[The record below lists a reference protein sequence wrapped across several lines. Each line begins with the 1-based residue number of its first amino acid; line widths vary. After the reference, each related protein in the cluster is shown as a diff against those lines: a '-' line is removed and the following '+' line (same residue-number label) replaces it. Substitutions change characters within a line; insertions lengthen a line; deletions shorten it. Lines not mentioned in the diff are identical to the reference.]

1 MNICLKN
8 IQNVISTPVKSGIN
22 SGRNLSH
29 QKIKDF
35 SVEDSFEM
43 AYGYKFITAFELF
56 LLVLILLNS
65 GSSFAQQNQLI
76 TVIGDSLVGKMVN
89 GESTREV
96 YGNVVL
102 TQGDVVITC
111 DKAIQFI
118 SRNDAELIGNV
129 IVKRDT
135 LTIKTPHGFY
145 YGNLGKTKSNSGI
158 YLDDKKVILTADSG
172 EYFFNEDRAFF
183 ESKVRLYDTTTTL
196 TSNELTYFQQQNR
209 AIAIGDVVIFDGE
222 NEIIADTLEH
232 FRNTKIT
239 FAFSKVRLI
248 NLKNNSEIYGEHLED
263 YRERGYSLIDV
274 KPLFIQVD
282 TIYVEREDS
291 TKEIQV
297 DTLFIKSKIMEAY
310 RDSSQRF
317 FAIDSVSILKSEFAS
332 QNDLTIFY
340 RRDDKI
346 ITTKINEAS
355 RQPILW
361 QEDSQLTGDS
371 ITIYLND
378 NNIKQ
383 LDVDGTSFMLSQN
396 SNHLERYNQTSS
408 AQIKIFFKDNKISQA
423 QFYGNVYSI
432 YYMYD
437 KETANGLTKSNSAE
451 ATVIFENNE
460 VAEVKLYRNPASEY
474 YPEKQV
480 NGNEKS
486 YLLPRFVVLQNKPTK
501 AEMYILLNELR

>member
-1 MNICLKN
+1 MKIIAINMIL
-8 IQNVISTPVKSGIN
+8 IVI
-22 SGRNLSH
+22 LAE
-29 QKIKDF
+29 F
-35 SVEDSFEM
+35 SF
-43 AYGYKFITAFELF
+43 T
-56 LLVLILLNS
+56 
-65 GSSFAQQNQLI
+65 QQNKLI
-76 TVIGDSLVGKMVN
+76 TVIGDSLVGKVIN

-129 IVKRDT
+129 VVKKDT
-135 LTIKTPHGFY
+135 LTIKTPRGFY
-145 YGNLGKTKSNSGI
+145 YGDLAKTKSNAGI

-183 ESKVRLYDTTTTL
+183 ESKVKLYDTTTTL

-209 AIAIGDVVIFDGE
+209 AVAIGDVVIFDGE

-239 FAFSKVRLI
+239 FAFSNVRLV

-263 YRERGYSLIDV
+263 YRERGYSIIDL

-282 TIYVEREDS
+282 TTYIENKDS
-291 TKEIQV
+291 TKEMKL
-297 DTLFIKSKIMEAY
+297 DTLFIKSRIMEAY
-310 RDSSQRF
+310 RDSAQRF

-332 QNDLTIFY
+332 TNDLTIFY
-340 RRDDKI
+340 REEDKI
-346 ITTKINEAS
+346 ITEKINETAN
-355 RQPILW
+355 QPILW
-361 QEDSQLTGDS
+361 QENSQLTGDS
-371 ITIYLND
+371 ITIYLDD
-378 NNIKQ
+378 NNINQ

-396 SNHLERYNQTSS
+396 ETYLERYDQTSS
-408 AQIKIFFKDNKISQA
+408 AQIKIFFTNNKITRA
-423 QFYGNVYSI
+423 EFYGNVYSI

-437 KETANGLTKSNSAE
+437 GETANGLTKSNSAE
-451 ATVIFENNE
+451 TTVLFEDNK
-460 VAEVKLYRNPASEY
+460 VTEVKLYKNPASEY

-486 YLLPRFVVLQNKPTK
+486 YLLPRFIVLQDKPNKE
-501 AEMYILLNELR
+501 EMYKLLNELR

>member
-1 MNICLKN
+1 MITYLINIS
-8 IQNVISTPVKSGIN
+8 NVISNRIHRV
-22 SGRNLSH
+22 RNLN
-29 QKIKDF
+29 
-35 SVEDSFEM
+35 
-43 AYGYKFITAFELF
+43 L
-56 LLVLILLNS
+56 LLVIILILFSQKL
-65 GSSFAQQNQLI
+65 FAQQNQLI

-129 IVKRDT
+129 IVKKDT

-145 YGNLGKTKSNSGI
+145 YGNLAKTRSNAGV

-183 ESKVRLYDTTTTL
+183 ESKVKLYDTTTTL
-196 TSNELTYFQQQNR
+196 TANELTYFQQQNR

-239 FAFSKVRLI
+239 FAFSNVRLI

-263 YRERGYSLIDV
+263 YRERGYSIIDV
-274 KPLFIQVD
+274 TPLFIQVD
-282 TIYVEREDS
+282 TSYVERDDS
-291 TKEIQV
+291 TKEMQL
-297 DTLFIKSKIMEAY
+297 DTLFIKSRIMEAY

-332 QNDLTIFY
+332 RNDLTIFY
-340 RRDDKI
+340 RQDDKI
-346 ITTKINEAS
+346 VTTKISETAK
-355 RQPILW
+355 QPILW
-361 QEDSQLTGDS
+361 QENSQLTGDS
-371 ITIYLND
+371 ITIYLEE

-396 SNHLERYNQTSS
+396 EYNLERYDQTSS
-408 AQIKIFFKDNKISQA
+408 AQIKIFFADNKIIRA
-423 QFYGNVYSI
+423 EFYGNVYSI
-432 YYMYD
+432 YFMYD
-437 KETANGLTKSNSAE
+437 GETANGLTKSNSAE
-451 ATVIFENNE
+451 TTVLFEDNK
-460 VAEVKLYRNPASEY
+460 VAEVKLYKNPASEY
-474 YPEKQV
+474 YPEQQV
-480 NGNEKS
+480 TGNEKS

-501 AEMYILLNELR
+501 EEMYKLLNELR

>member
-1 MNICLKN
+1 MKN
-8 IQNVISTPVKSGIN
+8 ISNVISNPIHRV
-22 SGRNLSH
+22 RNLN
-29 QKIKDF
+29 Q
-35 SVEDSFEM
+35 
-43 AYGYKFITAFELF
+43 
-56 LLVLILLNS
+56 LLVLILILFS
-65 GSSFAQQNQLI
+65 QTLFAQQNQLI
-76 TVIGDSLVGKMVN
+76 TVIGDSLVGKMVS

-129 IVKRDT
+129 IVKKDT

-145 YGNLGKTKSNSGI
+145 YGNLAKTRSNAGV

-183 ESKVRLYDTTTTL
+183 ESKVKLYDTTTTL
-196 TSNELTYFQQQNR
+196 TANELTYYQQQNR
-209 AIAIGDVVIFDGE
+209 AVAIGDVTIFDGE

-239 FAFSKVRLI
+239 FAFSNVRLI

-274 KPLFIQVD
+274 SPLFIQVD
-282 TIYVEREDS
+282 TSYVEREDS
-291 TKEIQV
+291 TKEMKL
-297 DTLFIKSKIMEAY
+297 DTLFIKSRIMEAY

-317 FAIDSVSILKSEFAS
+317 FAIDSVSIIKSEFAS

-340 RRDDKI
+340 REDDKI
-346 ITTKINEAS
+346 ITKKVSES
-355 RQPILW
+355 SDQPALW
-361 QEDSQLTGDS
+361 YESSQLTGDS
-371 ITIYLND
+371 ITIYLED

-396 SNHLERYNQTSS
+396 ENHLERFDQTSS
-408 AQIKIFFKDNKISQA
+408 TQIKIFFSDNKIA
-423 QFYGNVYSI
+423 RAEFYGNVYSI
-432 YYMYD
+432 YFMYD
-437 KETANGLTKSNSAE
+437 GETANGLTKSNSAE
-451 ATVIFENNE
+451 TTVIFENNE

-501 AEMYILLNELR
+501 EEMYKLLNELR

>member
-1 MNICLKN
+1 MITYLKN
-8 IQNVISTPVKSGIN
+8 ISNVISNPIHRV
-22 SGRNLSH
+22 RNLN
-29 QKIKDF
+29 Q
-35 SVEDSFEM
+35 
-43 AYGYKFITAFELF
+43 
-56 LLVLILLNS
+56 LLVLILLS
-65 GSSFAQQNQLI
+65 QTLFAQQNQLI
-76 TVIGDSLVGKMVN
+76 TVIGDSLVGKMVI

-129 IVKRDT
+129 IVKKDT

-145 YGNLGKTKSNSGI
+145 YGNLAKTRSNAGV

-183 ESKVRLYDTTTTL
+183 ESKVKLYDTTTTL
-196 TSNELTYFQQQNR
+196 TANELTYFQQQNR
-209 AIAIGDVVIFDGE
+209 ALAIGDVTIFDGE

-239 FAFSKVRLI
+239 FAFSNVRLI

-263 YRERGYSLIDV
+263 YRESGYSIIDV
-274 KPLFIQVD
+274 TPLFIQVD
-282 TIYVEREDS
+282 TSYIEREDS
-291 TKEIQV
+291 TKEMQL

-317 FAIDSVSILKSEFAS
+317 YAIDSVSILKSEFAS
-332 QNDLTIFY
+332 KNDLTIFY
-340 RRDDKI
+340 RQDNKI
-346 ITTKINEAS
+346 VTSKAS
-355 RQPILW
+355 ENAKQPILW
-361 QEDSQLTGDS
+361 QENSQLTGDS
-371 ITIYLND
+371 ITIYLED

-396 SNHLERYNQTSS
+396 EYNLERYDQTSS
-408 AQIKIFFKDNKISQA
+408 TQIKIFFTDSKIIRA
-423 QFYGNVYSI
+423 EFYGNVYSI
-432 YYMYD
+432 YFMYD
-437 KETANGLTKSNSAE
+437 GETANGLTKSNSAE
-451 ATVIFENNE
+451 TTVLFEDSE
-460 VAEVKLYRNPASEY
+460 VTEVKLYRNPASEY
-474 YPEKQV
+474 YPEQQV
-480 NGNEKS
+480 SGNEKS

-501 AEMYILLNELR
+501 EEMYKLLNELR